1 MKPSP
6 SKEHKNI
13 LGKLRYVLSTE
24 QEEEVKTYLENMNA
38 ALYGRTIM
46 DLRVLAS
53 VLCTT

>member
-6 SKEHKNI
+6 SEEHKNI

>member
-24 QEEEVKTYLENMNA
+24 QEEKVKTYLENMDA